1 MTIKKGT
8 TLSQICSLTNKKA
21 DENYL
26 IFKNIFF
33 MPIKEKFMGY
43 FVNYE
48 TKKIVKKFEL
58 FTNTTNF
65 ISIPNSLIEPEIF
78 FITDKYL
85 GIPMYLAIH
94 DGHLS
99 LEHSHPPHEYI
110 LGSNRYKKVSELK
123 REMNEIII

>member
-1 MTIKKGT
+1 
-8 TLSQICSLTNKKA
+8 
-21 DENYL
+21 
-26 IFKNIFF
+26 
-33 MPIKEKFMGY
+33 MPIKKIYGLFLIR
-43 FVNYE
+43 N
-48 TKKIVKKFEL
+48 KKIVKKFEL

-65 ISIPNSLIEPEIF
+65 ISVKFFNWARF

-123 REMNEIII
+123 EMNEIII